1 MIRRN
6 PTRLE
11 IRQENV
17 EQLQLLRQEY
27 KKKFSQKP
35 GASAKGK
42 RKSMEIEEEMETNLN
57 QQVEHQE
64 PIVGAEELRN
74 RRKNMTVQE
83 RIGLIGNG
91 DH

>member
-27 KKKFSQKP
+27 KKKLSQKP

-42 RKSMEIEEEMETNLN
+42 RKSMEIEEKVDPNLN
-57 QQVEHQE
+57 LQQAEPQEQE
-64 PIVGAEELRN
+64 PIVGAEELQN
-74 RRKNMTVQE
+74 RRN
-83 RIGLIGNG
+83 N
-91 DH
+91 

>member
-27 KKKFSQKP
+27 KKKLSQKP
-35 GASAKGK
+35 GA
-42 RKSMEIEEEMETNLN
+42 M
-57 QQVEHQE
+57 EHQE

-74 RRKNMTVQE
+74 RRKNM
-83 RIGLIGNG
+83 
-91 DH
+91 

>member
-27 KKKFSQKP
+27 KKKLSQKP
-35 GASAKGK
+35 GA
-42 RKSMEIEEEMETNLN
+42 MD
-57 QQVEHQE
+57 QE

-74 RRKNMTVQE
+74 RRKN
-83 RIGLIGNG
+83 
-91 DH
+91 